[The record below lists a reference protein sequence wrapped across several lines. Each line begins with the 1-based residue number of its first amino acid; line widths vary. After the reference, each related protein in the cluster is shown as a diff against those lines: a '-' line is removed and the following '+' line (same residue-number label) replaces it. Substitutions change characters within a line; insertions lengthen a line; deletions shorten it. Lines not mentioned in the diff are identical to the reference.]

1 MSNPEDPQERFA
13 GEPAPGSRDTGS
25 DVPSGGEDRPS
36 GTYEG
41 DESVPTYGEGDDP
54 GFNTKFT
61 NEPPR
66 DVKPAVPP
74 YDGRKTEADSDADP
88 GSGEAQGA
96 RTGGATAPTTDSDY
110 KSPPPGETSGGA
122 TASPADEQPASRG
135 SESDTGDDR
144 VGPTH
149 TGGVHRAEDRR

>member
-1 MSNPEDPQERFA
+1 MSSSQDPQERFE

-25 DVPSGGEDRPS
+25 DKPSGGEDRPS

-41 DESVPTYGEGDDP
+41 DESVPAHGDEAEFD
-54 GFNTKFT
+54 TSFT

-66 DVKPAVPP
+66 NVEPATPP
-74 YDGRKTEADSDADP
+74 YEGRKTQADS
-88 GSGEAQGA
+88 GSAEGQGA
-96 RTGGATAPTTDSDY
+96 RTGGATAPTIDSDY
-110 KSPPPGETSGGA
+110 KSPAPGSTPGGA
-122 TASPADEQPASRG
+122 TTSPAEEQPASGG

-144 VGPTH
+144 VGPSH

>member
-1 MSNPEDPQERFA
+1 MNSPQDRFA
-13 GEPAPGSRDTGS
+13 GEPAPGTRDTGS

-36 GTYEG
+36 GTVEG
-41 DESVPTYGEGDDP
+41 DESVPSHGDALEDP

-66 DVKPAVPP
+66 DVEPAIPP
-74 YDGRKTEADSDADP
+74 YEGRQTAAKS
-88 GSGEAQGA
+88 GSGAAVGA
-96 RTGGATAPTTDSDY
+96 NAGGATAPTTDPDY
-110 KSPPPGETSGGA
+110 KSPTPGSTPGGA
-122 TASPADEQPASRG
+122 TASPADEQPASQG

-149 TGGVHRAEDRR
+149 TGGVHRAEDQR